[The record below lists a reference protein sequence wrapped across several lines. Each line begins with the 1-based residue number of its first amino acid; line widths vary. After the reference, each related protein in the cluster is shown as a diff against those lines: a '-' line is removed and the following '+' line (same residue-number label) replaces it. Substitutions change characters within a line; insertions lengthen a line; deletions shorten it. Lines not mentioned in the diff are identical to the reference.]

1 MTHRLSVHN
10 PPSLNHRHRP
20 CHTHHLPPRSIEA
33 GGPPEQ
39 RGIARQRGHFRLD
52 PQLKPPPCPA
62 TSNRDDGTKRA
73 GQGSPTGCEP
83 RHPSDG
89 RTRGSTA
96 LNARRPRNT
105 PTETPPKSGWGYSHT
120 RAWGPPRAWAG
131 AARAEPAAAASPRRC
146 RRTPSDLPVCPP
158 TWWGCKGTVED
169 GCTAHRW
176 QRSKPRLPISVVH
189 GSGAVNTSVYH
200 CVRPSLPQCD
210 ARAGVQAV
218 TVPRFASCAL
228 YGHPVGC
235 ACVRDSD

>member
-10 PPSLNHRHRP
+10 PRSLNHRHRP

-89 RTRGSTA
+89 RTRGSSA
-96 LNARRPRNT
+96 LNARC
-105 PTETPPKSGWGYSHT
+105 PTTPPWNRVENPAGAIAIPGHGAPHGHGPGRRGPSLLP
-120 RAWGPPRAWAG
+120 PPRL
-131 AARAEPAAAASPRRC
+131 AAAAAPLL
-146 RRTPSDLPVCPP
+146 TCPFVRLR
-158 TWWGCKGTVED
+158 GG
-169 GCTAHRW
+169 GARGLL
-176 QRSKPRLPISVVH
+176 RLLALPIAADD
-189 GSGAVNTSVYH
+189 GSSAY
-200 CVRPSLPQCD
+200 PSP
-210 ARAGVQAV
+210 
-218 TVPRFASCAL
+218 SCMDREL
-228 YGHPVGC
+228 
-235 ACVRDSD
+235 